1 MTIAGVAR
9 ALGPIDAKSIRRDPL
24 LRWLIFYPFV
34 VALLIRWGVPILRT
48 YLIARF
54 QFDLHPYYPL
64 LMSFVL
70 VMTPV
75 LAGIVV
81 GFLLLDQKDD
91 QTLIALQVTPLTING
106 YFTYRIT
113 VPTVVSLGV
122 SMGMFSV
129 AGLLH
134 LEPFALIAVT
144 LGSCLL
150 APIYAL
156 FLGGFASNKVQ
167 GFALSKAVGVLLVPP
182 IIAYFID
189 SPWQILFGLD
199 PLYWPIKVLWL
210 IAANS
215 SAAWAYLVIG
225 ILVQLVVLRLL
236 IRRMNR

>member
-1 MTIAGVAR
+1 MTLLGVVR
-9 ALGPIDAKSIRRDPL
+9 ALGPVDARSVRRDPL
-24 LRWLIFYPFV
+24 LRWLIFYPLV
-34 VALLIRWGVPILRT
+34 MALLIRWGVPILRT

-70 VMTPV
+70 LMTPI

-81 GFLLLDQKDD
+81 GFLLLDQRDD
-91 QTLIALQVTPLTING
+91 QTLIALQVTPLTISG
-106 YFTYRIT
+106 YFVYRIT
-113 VPTVVSLGV
+113 VPTLLSFGV
-122 SMGMFSV
+122 TLAMFPL
-129 AGLLH
+129 AGLLQ
-134 LEPFALIAVT
+134 LAPFALIAAS
-144 LGSCLL
+144 LGACLL

-156 FLGGFASNKVQ
+156 FLGAFASNKVQ

-182 IIAYFID
+182 FVAYFLD

-199 PLYWPIKVLWL
+199 PLYWPAKVLWL
-210 IAANS
+210 VAANS

-236 IRRMNR
+236 MRRMNR